1 MISYD
6 FQAGSY
12 VDVFRNHDEYRRIKK
27 LQAEKL
33 AGVIDSL
40 TCPIESLLVV
50 GVGEATTLIP
60 TLSYL
65 KRKDIKWIG
74 CNDISYSRIHVA
86 RQFAVEE
93 KFDEVNFFVADIFNM
108 PIKDNEVDVVYTFHS
123 LEPNGG
129 FENEL
134 LDELYC
140 IARKYIILVE
150 PDYNL
155 AGDAG
160 KKRMDENGYIK
171 GLANII
177 RKKEWRIIV
186 DDPFGIDSNPSNPAG
201 LLIIEKIQILRVND
215 VQISFVALS
224 RIQIY
229 K

>member
-1 MISYD
+1 MISCD

-40 TCPIESLLVV
+40 TCPIESLLEV

-74 CNDISYSRIHVA
+74 GNDISYSRIHVA

-134 LDELYC
+134 LDELYR

-177 RKKEWRIIV
+177 RKKNGE
-186 DDPFGIDSNPSNPAG
+186 
-201 LLIIEKIQILRVND
+201 LLLMIHL
-215 VQISFVALS
+215 ALTVI
-224 RIQIY
+224 RAIRQDFLLLKKFRY
-229 K
+229 

>member
-1 MISYD
+1 M
-6 FQAGSY
+6 
-12 VDVFRNHDEYRRIKK
+12 
-27 LQAEKL
+27 
-33 AGVIDSL
+33 
-40 TCPIESLLVV
+40 
-50 GVGEATTLIP
+50 
-60 TLSYL
+60 
-65 KRKDIKWIG
+65 
-74 CNDISYSRIHVA
+74 A

-134 LDELYC
+134 LDELYR

-201 LLIIEKIQILRVND
+201 LLIIEKTQILGVND